1 MPEYTSKDIRN
12 IVAVGHGGAGKTTLL
27 DAMLFKAGAVTRA
40 GSVAEKSSVFD
51 FEDEEKERGNSIF
64 ASMAFCRWKNTE
76 LNLVNTPGFM
86 DFAGAA
92 ISGIHAGDLAL
103 VAVSAQRGV
112 ELNARKMN
120 AVAKG
125 LGLAR
130 VVVITK
136 MDGENIVDYD
146 AVIAKVQEVFGNQC
160 LPVNLPV
167 GIGPAFSGVVG
178 VLQPPASAPAGVVG
192 DVEAAA
198 GALMDKIVEADE
210 KLMEKYLNGDKI
222 SPEELATTLR
232 KAIAAGALVPI
243 LHTSGAK
250 SIGVEELMDFLAAY
264 APSPADMPVPAAK
277 DVKGEADVALACDA
291 AKPLAARVFKT
302 VVDPFVGK
310 LSYFRILQGTLPAD
324 SHVTNSRTGKNERVA
339 QLFRIFGKET
349 RTVTKGIAGDI
360 CAVSKIEDI
369 HIGDALC
376 DGRHLVTLPKIT
388 FPLPM
393 ASLAIEP
400 KARGDE
406 QKISGSVQK
415 IADGDP
421 TFIPRRDQ
429 QTGEMIVTGMSQ
441 LHLDVMLHRLE
452 KRFGVG
458 VATKPPRIPYK
469 ETISVPSEG
478 MYRHKKQSGG
488 RGQFGEVH
496 FRMFPMERGAGF
508 EFVDAI
514 VGGSVPNQ
522 FIPAVEKGV
531 RETLVRGVIAGYPVE
546 DVRVELFFGKYHDVD
561 SSEAAFK
568 LAASMC
574 FQECFMKAK
583 PVLLEPI
590 MNLEIMVPSQ
600 HMGDISGDLNSRR
613 GRIVGMDSDGDMQ
626 IIRAQAPLGEVMRYS
641 TELRSMTGGT
651 GSYTMELSHYD
662 VVPARAAEQIIAL
675 AKKEKEE
682 ARAG

>member
-1 MPEYTSKDIRN
+1 MPDYTSKDIRN
-12 IVAVGHGGAGKTTLL
+12 VVAIGHGGAGKTTLL
-27 DAMLFKAGAVTRA
+27 DSMLFKAGAVSRA
-40 GSVAEKSSVFD
+40 GSVTEKNSIFD

-64 ASMAFCRWKNTE
+64 ASLAHCRWKDIE
-76 LNLVNTPGFM
+76 FNLVNTPGFM
-86 DFAGAA
+86 DFAGGA
-92 ISGIHAGDLAL
+92 ISGVHAADTAL

-112 ELNARKMN
+112 ELNTRKMH
-120 AVAKG
+120 ATAKG

-130 VVVITK
+130 ILVVTR
-136 MDGENIVDYD
+136 MDGENIVDYEG
-146 AVIAKVQEVFGNQC
+146 ILAKIQEVFGNQC

-167 GIGPAFSGVVG
+167 GIGPDFSGVVS
-178 VLQPPASAPAGVVG
+178 VLQPPAQAPAGVVG
-192 DVEAAA
+192 DVAAA
-198 GALMDKIVEADE
+198 SGALMDKIVEADE
-210 KLMEKYLNGDKI
+210 ALMEKYLNGDKI
-222 SPEELATTLR
+222 APEELAGTLR
-232 KAIAAGALVPI
+232 KAIASGALTPI
-243 LHTSGAK
+243 LHVSGAK
-250 SIGVEELMDFLAAY
+250 GIGVEELMDFLAAFG
-264 APSPADMPVPAAK
+264 PSPADMPPPSAK
-277 DVKGEADVALACDA
+277 DAKSEEDVSLVCDA
-291 AKPLAARVFKT
+291 AKPLVARVFKT
-302 VVDPFVGK
+302 VTDPFVGK

-324 SHVTNSRTGKNERVA
+324 SHVTNSRTGKSERVA
-339 QLFRIFGKET
+339 QIFRIFGKEA
-349 RTVTKGIAGDI
+349 RPVPQGIPGDL

-376 DGRHLVTLPKIT
+376 DGRKLVTLPKIV

-421 TFIPRRDQ
+421 TFVPRRDQ

-441 LHLDVMLHRLE
+441 LHLDVLLHRLE

-458 VATKPPRIPYK
+458 VNTKPPRIPYK
-469 ETISVPSEG
+469 ETITVPAEG
-478 MYRHKKQSGG
+478 MYRHKKQTGG

-496 FRMFPMERGAGF
+496 FRLYPMERGAGF

-514 VGGSVPNQ
+514 VGGAIPNQ

-531 RETLVRGVIAGYPVE
+531 RETLPRGVLAGYPVE
-546 DVRVELFFGKYHDVD
+546 DVKVELFFGKYHDVD

-574 FQECFMKAK
+574 FQECFLKAK
-583 PVLLEPI
+583 PVLLEPVV
-590 MNLEIMVPSQ
+590 NLEITVPSQ
-600 HMGDISGDLNSRR
+600 YMGDISGDLNSRR
-613 GRIVGMDSDGDMQ
+613 GRIVGMDSEGDMQ
-626 IIRAQAPLGEVMRYS
+626 IIRAQAPLGEVMRYA

-662 VVPARAAEQIIAL
+662 VVPARAAEQVIAQ
-675 AKKEKEE
+675 AKKAKEE
-682 ARAG
+682 AGGR